1 MKQLLFLLVIAQ
13 GLLAFTPSAP
23 LVYNNCKD
31 LVIQGKSF
39 TSGTNGIAI
48 RLVNCQ
54 DVLIENNSFE
64 LNGNVIAIQI
74 EGGKNIR
81 VRQNHFLMFRTG
93 VYAIQTTGGIDI
105 QCNQF
110 EDIAGSKPRGQMV
123 QFNKGSGSG
132 NRVNFNTLDHTPG
145 IGNPEDLINMY
156 GSGGTSADPIQ
167 IIGNQL
173 RGGGPSTSG
182 GGIMVGDDGGHDIR
196 VEDNIL
202 VDPGQYGI
210 GSPAGS
216 HITIKNNTIY
226 GKQQSFTNVG
236 LYVGLK
242 TEIDAGFVCDGPS
255 ILVEGNRVNYIN
267 KNGIQN
273 DFYYYPGC
281 PNVVKTANISK
292 APINSSI
299 LPVTLTLNPTQCAVS
314 SSSSSSS
321 SISSSSS
328 ATSSSSMSPVQI
340 HFDSNRQILNHSN
353 KSYDLLGRKESNRPT
368 PP

>member
-1 MKQLLFLLVIAQ
+1 MKQLLLLLMMAQ
-13 GLLAFTPSAP
+13 AIFALTPSAP
-23 LVYNNCKD
+23 LTYINCKD
-31 LVIQGKSF
+31 LVVQGKSF
-39 TSGTNGIAI
+39 TSGTNGIAL

-54 DVLIENNSFE
+54 NVLIENNSFD

-81 VRQNHFLMFRTG
+81 IRHNQFRMFRTG

-132 NRVNFNTLDHTPG
+132 NRVNYNTLDHTPG

-216 HITIKNNTIY
+216 HITLKNNTIY

-255 ILVEGNRVNYIN
+255 ILVEGNRVNFIN
-267 KNGIQN
+267 KNGVQN

-281 PNVVKTANISK
+281 PNVVKTANFSK
-292 APINSSI
+292 APINSNI
-299 LPVTLTLNPTQCAVS
+299 LPATLTLNLTLCEVS
-314 SSSSSSS
+314 SSSSSSIS
-321 SISSSSS
+321 VSSSSS
-328 ATSSSSMSPVQI
+328 ATSSSSMAPVQL
-340 HFDSNRQILNHSN
+340 HYDSNSN
-353 KSYDLLGRKESNRPT
+353 KFKHPSKSFDLLGRKE
-368 PP
+368 